1 MGVDTENFVEKIKSG
16 KYNLNADNQVSFT
29 DFTLAEYLNQL
40 LDEKNLSRKEVI
52 KKSLL
57 KQVPTSHIFEGVT
70 KEPARER
77 ILALA
82 LAMELDTEETDKLLV
97 YANKSQLYARRSNW
111 EAIIFS
117 GIIHH
122 WGIDKT
128 NEALFDAGETPLLG
142 DIH

>member
-1 MGVDTENFVEKIKSG
+1 MGVDTENLTKKIVSG
-16 KYNLNADNQVSFT
+16 KYDPTADNQVNFT
-29 DFTLAEYLNQL
+29 DFTLAEYLNKL
-40 LDEKNLSRKEVI
+40 LDEKNLSRREI
-52 KKSLL
+52 IRKSLL

-82 LAMELDTEETDKLLV
+82 LAMELDIEETNKLLV

-117 GIIHH
+117 GIVHH

-128 NEALFDAGETPLLG
+128 NAVLFDAEESPLLG
-142 DIH
+142 DI

>member
-1 MGVDTENFVEKIKSG
+1 MGVDTENLTKKIVSG
-16 KYNLNADNQVSFT
+16 KYNPADNQVNFT
-29 DFTLAEYLNQL
+29 DFTLAEYLNKL
-40 LDEKNLSRKEVI
+40 LDEKNLSRREI
-52 KKSLL
+52 IRKSLL

-128 NEALFDAGETPLLG
+128 NAVLFDAEESPLLG
-142 DIH
+142 DI

>member
-1 MGVDTENFVEKIKSG
+1 M
-16 KYNLNADNQVSFT
+16 
-29 DFTLAEYLNQL
+29 
-40 LDEKNLSRKEVI
+40 SRKEVI

-82 LAMELDTEETDKLLV
+82 LAMELDIEETEKLLV

-128 NEALFDAGETPLLG
+128 NEALYDADETPLLG